1 MTENGNGRSIFEI
14 NSRLFQII
22 NYMSNEERRELE
34 SVLIADL
41 SKEEIQKDWTVLLT
55 KLSKSKKRKLLK
67 RLEDW
72 QHTQIIELRKHLR
85 KSYSVSAECS
95 GSDVCFTDEIKNL
108 SNSGAFIQTDSNL
121 YIGQPITL
129 AFSAPTTKEDITING
144 NVVRIDSQGIG
155 VKFNE
160 TLAAFS

>member
-1 MTENGNGRSIFEI
+1 
-14 NSRLFQII
+14 
-22 NYMSNEERRELE
+22 
-34 SVLIADL
+34 
-41 SKEEIQKDWTVLLT
+41 
-55 KLSKSKKRKLLK
+55 
-67 RLEDW
+67 
-72 QHTQIIELRKHLR
+72 IIELRKHLR
-85 KSYSVSAECS
+85 KSYSIPAECS
-95 GSDVCFTDEIKNL
+95 SSDVFFTDEIKNL